1 MRDPILSAI
10 GEQERA
16 YLCIW
21 GVVGSCSVELEEME
35 HGQGAEEEEWPP
47 EVATVV
53 CELRREKEAK
63 DSSVA

>member
-1 MRDPILSAI
+1 MRDLILSAI

-21 GVVGSCSVELEEME
+21 GVIGSCGVELEEVE
-35 HGQGAEEEEWPP
+35 HGQGAEEKKWPP

-53 CELRREKEAK
+53 CKLRREKEAK